1 MSALGQKQTFHDNRS
16 MSALPPKAD
25 ITQSDWQSTL
35 WQTQTLALFD
45 KLVGA
50 EPRII
55 ESRKYRMA
63 CPFLAGDKSQPRGYP
78 FERAPVAIA
87 NLVARSGSINL
98 TREACAR
105 RQIGKAASRRRAPV
119 SVSQTDRRRRSVSTI
134 AISTSLA
141 FSRARKLR
149 ERVV

>member
-1 MSALGQKQTFHDNRS
+1 MSALGQKRTSEHDGI

-35 WQTQTLALFD
+35 WQKQTLALFD

-50 EPRII
+50 EPRI

-78 FERAPVAIA
+78 FEIAPVAIA

-134 AISTSLA
+134 AISTSPA